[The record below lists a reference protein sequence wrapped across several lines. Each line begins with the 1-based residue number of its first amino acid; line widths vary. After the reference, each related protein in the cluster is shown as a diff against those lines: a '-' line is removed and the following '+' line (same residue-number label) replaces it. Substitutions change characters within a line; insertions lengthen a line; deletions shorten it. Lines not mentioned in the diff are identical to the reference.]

1 MPRPDLRKALVI
13 ILLLAAFTFGLSA
26 CGGGEAKPIP
36 TPTPTPVETPARTLT
51 PMSTPTSVPTATP
64 LPRAASLV
72 VTPTAVKPGG
82 NVEILGAGFLP
93 EEALTVELVGASQ
106 GGNITLA
113 TGVMTNSY
121 GTFTAIAPI
130 SSNSSTGVFTLR
142 VSGSQGSLVTM
153 PLVIVKE
160 SK

>member
-1 MPRPDLRKALVI
+1 MPRSNLRRALVTALSLALI
-13 ILLLAAFTFGLSA
+13 TFALAA
-26 CGGGEAKPIP
+26 CGRGEAEPTPATTQTPAETFARTPTPMP
-36 TPTPTPVETPARTLT
+36 TPTPTL
-51 PMSTPTSVPTATP
+51 
-64 LPRAASLV
+64 LPRGASLI
-72 VTPTAVKPGG
+72 VTPTAVEPGG
-82 NVEILGAGFLP
+82 NIEILGAGFLP
-93 EEALTVELVGASQ
+93 EEALAIELVGALQ